1 MSSKR
6 TAEKGTRAPAPGHA
20 LIMDA
25 VPFQMWMLEDV
36 ETYGPVN
43 QHHADFLGRA
53 RHEVESRRIREVL
66 PGAVAEEC
74 LDIHR
79 RVVAT
84 RETVRCQQWIPD
96 RGGRRR
102 LIDVTRAPRIGGDG
116 AVESIVCFGV
126 DITESREIE
135 ARLAQSEENF
145 RAFIETMDEL
155 VVIGDT
161 GGRIVYCNPAASSRL
176 GYSLAEMR
184 SMRILD
190 LHPEHVR
197 SEAAAIVSDMIAG
210 RRTTCPLPL
219 ITKGGVVVPVETRAR
234 PGKWN
239 GASCI
244 FGMSRDLSK
253 EQEAL
258 QKFDRLFRMN
268 PALMAVSHDRRFADI
283 NDAFLRTLG
292 YTIEEVV
299 GKTAA
304 ELDLFVDPTAQEAVQ
319 RELERGG
326 PVREVELRVRTRD
339 GRVREGLFS
348 ADVIESQGVRYLLTV
363 MVDMT
368 ERKLAEAE
376 RSRTI
381 AELQD
386 ALEHIKTLR
395 GILPI
400 CASCKRIRNDRGYW
414 EQVEAYLSA
423 HTDAR
428 FTHGLCPECV
438 ARQFPDLPAGEGKA
452 GA

>member
-6 TAEKGTRAPAPGHA
+6 TAEKGTRAAAQGHA
-20 LIMDA
+20 LIMEA
-25 VPFQMWMLEDV
+25 VPFQMWLLEDV

-53 RHEVESRRIREVL
+53 RHEVESRRIDEVL
-66 PGAVAEEC
+66 PEPVVQEC

-79 RVVAT
+79 RVVAL

-96 RGGRRR
+96 HDGRRR
-102 LIDVTRAPRIGGDG
+102 LIDVTRAPRIGGNG
-116 AVESIVCFGV
+116 EVEAIVCLGV

-135 ARLAQSEENF
+135 MRLAQSEENF

-161 GGRIVYCNPAASSRL
+161 DGRIVYCNPAASSRL

-190 LHPEHVR
+190 LHPERVR
-197 SEAAAIVSDMIAG
+197 AEAAVIVGDMLTG
-210 RRTTCPLPL
+210 KRNTCPLPL
-219 ITKGGVVVPVETRAR
+219 ITKSGVLVPVETRAR

-239 GASCI
+239 GVSCI
-244 FGMSRDLSK
+244 FGMSKDLSK

-268 PALMAVSHDRRFADI
+268 PALMAVSRDRTFVDI
-283 NDAFLRTLG
+283 NDAFLRTFG
-292 YTIEEVV
+292 YTIDQVV
-299 GKTAA
+299 GKTAV
-304 ELDLFVDPTAQEAVQ
+304 ELNLFVDPLAQEAVQ
-319 RELERGG
+319 RLLERGG
-326 PVREVELRVRTRD
+326 PVREVQLRARTRD

-348 ADVIESQGVRYLLTV
+348 ADVIESQGVRYVLTV
-363 MVDMT
+363 MVDIT
-368 ERKLAEAE
+368 ERNLAEEE

-438 ARQFPDLPAGEGKA
+438 ARHFPDLPPDEDKP